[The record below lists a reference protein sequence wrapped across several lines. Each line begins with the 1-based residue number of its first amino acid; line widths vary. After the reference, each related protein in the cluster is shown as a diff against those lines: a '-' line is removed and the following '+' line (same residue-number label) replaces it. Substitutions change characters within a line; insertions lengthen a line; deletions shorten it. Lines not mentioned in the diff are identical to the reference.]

1 MFRFRSALLS
11 RGYATY
17 GSRSDGHAA
26 CDSHH
31 GCAGMSRDGR
41 SRRERILVPAGNA
54 DALAERMTWFIE
66 HPDRIE
72 EMAGR
77 SLKLCC
83 EKYEIGR
90 VNRTMLEILDII

>member
-1 MFRFRSALLS
+1 
-11 RGYATY
+11 
-17 GSRSDGHAA
+17 
-26 CDSHH
+26 
-31 GCAGMSRDGR
+31 
-41 SRRERILVPAGNA
+41 
-54 DALAERMTWFIE
+54 MTWFIE